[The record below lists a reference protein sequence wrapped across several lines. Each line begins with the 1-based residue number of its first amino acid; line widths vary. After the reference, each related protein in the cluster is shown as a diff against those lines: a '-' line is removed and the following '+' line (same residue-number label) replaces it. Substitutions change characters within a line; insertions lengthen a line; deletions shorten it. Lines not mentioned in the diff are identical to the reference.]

1 MKRFPKYREV
11 RRVALYLRVSTSE
24 QTKGHSLDSQ
34 RTELVAWA
42 RSQGWEIAKV
52 YEDAGASGTSVE
64 GRTGFQQMIADAQA
78 GSFDAVLVLK
88 VDRFARSMRDATLYR
103 ELLNDHG
110 VQIKSRTEPG
120 VGERTPAGF
129 LMGGMSDLWSE
140 FYSVQLSDNV
150 ARGMATRARKGL
162 PLGDI
167 PFGYRRTSPDEPPAI
182 VPEEAE
188 AVRRG
193 FERYAAG
200 DQSMLG
206 TADFL
211 NAAGFR
217 PRSKRGRLV
226 FSKATVRGML
236 ENPVY
241 VGDIT
246 HHGEVIGRGRHEPIV
261 SRELWEK
268 VQQVRNERA
277 RRPQVYGARPKRPYL
292 LSGVAFCSA
301 CGSPLWANTTSGGRH
316 NYYRCS
322 SRSRGEDCSDGI
334 FSCRAEHP
342 ENELS
347 RLFIRL
353 ELPPAWRERVKEL
366 VSTGGAGLA
375 VERERQ
381 RLNEKIARVRRGLID
396 GILDDETAR
405 AAVREAEATLRALP
419 RVDGASVQAGES
431 LTDIRELWPH
441 MAGGERRDLVRLVL
455 AKVEVDLRTGSV
467 GGLIPKPAFA
477 PLFRVLAEE
486 EDGLISVCNWRPRG
500 DSNPRSPA

>member
-24 QTKGHSLDSQ
+24 QIKGHSLDSQ
-34 RTELVAWA
+34 RNELVAWA
-42 RSQGWEIAKV
+42 QSQGWEIAKV

-78 GSFDAVLVLK
+78 ASFDAVLVLK
-88 VDRFARSMRDATLYR
+88 VDRFARSMRDATVYR

-150 ARGMATRARKGL
+150 ARGMATRAQKGL
-162 PLGDI
+162 PLGDV

-182 VPEEAE
+182 VSEEAG

-200 DQSMLG
+200 DQSMLDI
-206 TADFL
+206 ADSL

-236 ENPVY
+236 ENPFY

-246 HHGEVIGRGRHEPIV
+246 HHGEVIGRGRHEPII

-268 VQQVRNERA
+268 LQLVRNERA
-277 RRPQVYGARPKRPYL
+277 RRP
-292 LSGVAFCSA
+292 
-301 CGSPLWANTTSGGRH
+301 
-316 NYYRCS
+316 
-322 SRSRGEDCSDGI
+322 
-334 FSCRAEHP
+334 
-342 ENELS
+342 
-347 RLFIRL
+347 
-353 ELPPAWRERVKEL
+353 
-366 VSTGGAGLA
+366 
-375 VERERQ
+375 
-381 RLNEKIARVRRGLID
+381 
-396 GILDDETAR
+396 
-405 AAVREAEATLRALP
+405 
-419 RVDGASVQAGES
+419 
-431 LTDIRELWPH
+431 
-441 MAGGERRDLVRLVL
+441 
-455 AKVEVDLRTGSV
+455 
-467 GGLIPKPAFA
+467 
-477 PLFRVLAEE
+477 
-486 EDGLISVCNWRPRG
+486 
-500 DSNPRSPA
+500 